1 MSDRIYLLE
10 EIKNEYDYDGN
21 HSHDRREIAGV
32 FRTFDAAL
40 AYVNDFV
47 KNYNESRWSSFG
59 GNLFVSINRT
69 AAISAM
75 SQLEHGKIVITE
87 HSPCGPR
94 VQEYE
99 VSEHQFL
106 G

>member
-59 GNLFVSINRT
+59 GNLFVS
-69 AAISAM
+69 
-75 SQLEHGKIVITE
+75 QLEHGKIVITE